1 MVSHAS
7 ESAQRLHPANKGLR
21 PILLKS
27 FRIDLSTSPS
37 CSYLPDALL
46 QANQHRADFHC
57 DTGGLHSCC
66 QSRER
71 RPSMENGDNAWHWQQ
86 RIADVLIA
94 AATVAVALAATGAT
108 TEISY
113 MLLIAV
119 TLIGIGLVLE
129 PKVTPQHAGDIA
141 PQPLRPMELKTA
153 RPEPQ
158 LMGRFD
164 APIVD
169 ATSV

>member
-1 MVSHAS
+1 
-7 ESAQRLHPANKGLR
+7 
-21 PILLKS
+21 
-27 FRIDLSTSPS
+27 
-37 CSYLPDALL
+37 
-46 QANQHRADFHC
+46 
-57 DTGGLHSCC
+57 
-66 QSRER
+66 
-71 RPSMENGDNAWHWQQ
+71 MENSGNAWHWQQ
-86 RIADVLIA
+86 RVADVLIA

-119 TLIGIGLVLE
+119 TLIGIGLMLE
-129 PKVTPQHAGDIA
+129 PDVTAQPAGDIA
-141 PQPLRPMELKTA
+141 PQPLRPMEPKTA

-158 LMGRFD
+158 LIGRFD

>member
-1 MVSHAS
+1 
-7 ESAQRLHPANKGLR
+7 
-21 PILLKS
+21 
-27 FRIDLSTSPS
+27 
-37 CSYLPDALL
+37 
-46 QANQHRADFHC
+46 
-57 DTGGLHSCC
+57 
-66 QSRER
+66 
-71 RPSMENGDNAWHWQQ
+71 MENGGNAWHWQQ

-129 PKVTPQHAGDIA
+129 PNVTPQPAGDIGS
-141 PQPLRPMELKTA
+141 QPLRPMELKTA
-153 RPEPQ
+153 PPEPP

>member
-1 MVSHAS
+1 
-7 ESAQRLHPANKGLR
+7 
-21 PILLKS
+21 
-27 FRIDLSTSPS
+27 
-37 CSYLPDALL
+37 
-46 QANQHRADFHC
+46 
-57 DTGGLHSCC
+57 
-66 QSRER
+66 
-71 RPSMENGDNAWHWQQ
+71 MENGGNAWHWQR

-119 TLIGIGLVLE
+119 TLIGIGLMLE
-129 PKVTPQHAGDIA
+129 PNVTAQPAGDIA
-141 PQPLRPMELKTA
+141 PQPLRPPMELKTE
-153 RPEPQ
+153 RPEPP

-164 APIVD
+164 ASIVD